1 MVSPFSPRRW
11 SQPPIHRQR
20 RKVRP
25 EVQVLEGRSLLSGY
39 QQINLV
45 GYQPGMAPHTD
56 PNLNGWG
63 MDFAPGGPFCVADTT
78 PGVATF
84 YDASG
89 QVLPQV
95 VTIPAAPSQPLGPV
109 GRPTGVVY
117 NPTSDFVI
125 SENGKSAPA
134 EFLFDARDGT
144 ISGWNPAVD
153 PDHAIIMV
161 DNSTE
166 SPSCADYTGLVI
178 AQNSQGQN
186 VLYAADFHNNKI
198 DMFDGSFHSL
208 GSFTDP
214 SVPTQYPGH
223 TAWQVEDLNGQLWVT
238 YASHKPGPYGGA
250 VDIFDT
256 DGNLLTPNHFT
267 ANAPGAGPLENP
279 WGIVQAPAKF
289 GAFSN
294 DILIGNVEG
303 DGNINAFDPAT
314 GAFLGQ
320 LQHPDGTPVAIPGL
334 WDLTFGGGSP
344 DNGLSKQLYFDA
356 GPNVPDP
363 AGNGLFGR
371 IIAAGN
377 QRNGQGVGTDNAA
390 VSAAKT
396 AIVGLAPLPSAT
408 ATDPQATAYGWL
420 IDIAPISSGVFTTL
434 VQQGKSN
441 KTNGETVLGA

>member
-1 MVSPFSPRRW
+1 MMFPLSPRRR
-11 SQPPIHRQR
+11 SLSPIRRRRTVCPGAEPLEQR
-20 RKVRP
+20 A
-25 EVQVLEGRSLLSGY
+25 LLSGY

-45 GYQPGMAPHTD
+45 GYQPWMPPHTD

-63 MDFAPGGPFCVADTT
+63 MDYSPDGPFCVADTI

-125 SENGKSAPA
+125 SENGMSAPA
-134 EFLFDARDGT
+134 EFLFAARDGT

-153 PDHAIIMV
+153 PNRAIIMV

-166 SPSCADYTGLVI
+166 SPSRADYTGLVI
-178 AQNSQGQN
+178 AQNSQGHN

-198 DMFDGSFHSL
+198 DMFDGSLNSL

-214 SVPTQYPGH
+214 SVPAQYPGH

-256 DGNLLTPNHFT
+256 DGNLLTPNHFA

-279 WGIVQAPAKF
+279 WGIVQAPANF

-320 LQHPDGTPVAIPGL
+320 LQHPDGSPVAIPGL

-344 DNGLSKQLYFDA
+344 TDGLSKQLYFDA
-356 GPNVPDP
+356 GPNAPNP

-371 IIAAGN
+371 IIAAGDH
-377 QRNGQGVGTDNAA
+377 GDGMSAVTDNAA
-390 VSAAKT
+390 VGVARGTIA
-396 AIVGLAPLPSAT
+396 GLAPLPPASAT
-408 ATDPQATAYGWL
+408 GPQATAYGWL
-420 IDIAPISSGVFTTL
+420 IDITPTSGGVLTTL
-434 VQQGKSN
+434 VHQGKTDKIN
-441 KTNGETVLGA
+441 WETGLEA

>member
-1 MVSPFSPRRW
+1 VELAMPRRSVCASEDGMRSQTDPTVENCTMVSPFSPRRR
-11 SQPPIHRQR
+11 SQSPIYRRQR
-20 RKVRP
+20 TVRP
-25 EVQVLEGRSLLSGY
+25 EVQPLEHRSLLSGY

-84 YDASG
+84 YDTSG

-166 SPSCADYTGLVI
+166 SPSRADYTGLVI

-198 DMFDGSFHSL
+198 DMFDGGFHSL

-214 SVPTQYPGH
+214 SVPAQYPGH
-223 TAWQVEDLNGQLWVT
+223 TAWQVED
-238 YASHKPGPYGGA
+238 
-250 VDIFDT
+250 VD
-256 DGNLLTPNHFT
+256 
-267 ANAPGAGPLENP
+267 
-279 WGIVQAPAKF
+279 
-289 GAFSN
+289 
-294 DILIGNVEG
+294 
-303 DGNINAFDPAT
+303 
-314 GAFLGQ
+314 
-320 LQHPDGTPVAIPGL
+320 
-334 WDLTFGGGSP
+334 
-344 DNGLSKQLYFDA
+344 
-356 GPNVPDP
+356 
-363 AGNGLFGR
+363 GR
-371 IIAAGN
+371 
-377 QRNGQGVGTDNAA
+377 
-390 VSAAKT
+390 
-396 AIVGLAPLPSAT
+396 L
-408 ATDPQATAYGWL
+408 
-420 IDIAPISSGVFTTL
+420 
-434 VQQGKSN
+434 
-441 KTNGETVLGA
+441 